1 MANSIRVGVALGL
14 VLLLLAS
21 LCQLVWAQDIVVDI
35 QGQAS
40 DGSRV
45 KIAAQSQGS
54 AYSLQLRAIDS
65 EVMFTSSMFLGKDEM
80 SNDAE
85 YVMAGWWNQ
94 LSEKVGMR
102 NVTSSKF
109 EELASAVDM
118 IGRAIVGEGEASAG
132 LDYLSHAHQAQGIGQ
147 AIAGF
152 AYIDAEQDNGN
163 LTVTQNQGRLTFEGS
178 WSMNY
183 MLETMAPVGA
193 EEEEF
198 DWWGSICQGVTGWT
212 MPELSG
218 EGQWL
223 R

>member
-1 MANSIRVGVALGL
+1 MRRLISIVIALGL
-14 VLLLLAS
+14 VLALAYPV
-21 LCQLVWAQDIVVDI
+21 LAQVNITI
-35 QGQAS
+35 EGQGS
-40 DGSRV
+40 DGLRANVSNSLYNFEARSV
-45 KIAAQSQGS
+45 NSVSQLSASFAFGKEDALAATE
-54 AYSLQLRAIDS
+54 YSLS
-65 EVMFTSSMFLGKDEM
+65 
-80 SNDAE
+80 
-85 YVMAGWWNQ
+85 GWWNQ
-94 LSEKVGMR
+94 VEEKIGMR

-109 EELASAVDM
+109 EGLASGVDM
-118 IGRAIVGEGEASAG
+118 IGKAIVGQGEASAG
-132 LDYLSHAHQAQGIGQ
+132 LNYLSHFHQAQGIGQ
-147 AIAGF
+147 AQAGF
-152 AYIDAEQDNGN
+152 AYINAEEGEDGN
-163 LTVTQNQGRLTFEGS
+163 LTITRNQGRLTFEGS

>member
-1 MANSIRVGVALGL
+1 M
-14 VLLLLAS
+14 
-21 LCQLVWAQDIVVDI
+21 
-35 QGQAS
+35 
-40 DGSRV
+40 
-45 KIAAQSQGS
+45 
-54 AYSLQLRAIDS
+54 IDS

-94 LSEKVGMR
+94 LKEKVGMR
-102 NVTSSKF
+102 DVTSSKF
-109 EELASAVDM
+109 EELASGVDM
-118 IGRAIVGEGEASAG
+118 MGKAIVGQGEASAG
-132 LDYLSHAHQAQGIGQ
+132 LNYLSHFHQAQGIGQ
-147 AIAGF
+147 ATAGF
-152 AYIDAEQDNGN
+152 AYINMEKDEHGN
-163 LTVTQNQGRLTFEGS
+163 VTAIREQGRFLYEGS

-198 DWWGSICQGVTGWT
+198 DWWGSICQGVTRGT